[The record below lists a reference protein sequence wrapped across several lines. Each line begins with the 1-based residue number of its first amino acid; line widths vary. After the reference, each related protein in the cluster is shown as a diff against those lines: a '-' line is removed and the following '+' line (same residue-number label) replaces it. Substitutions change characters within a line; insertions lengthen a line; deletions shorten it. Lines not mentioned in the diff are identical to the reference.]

1 MTVSARRGSAR
12 LRLSRRQRKQRPT
25 DDGRM
30 PLVEHLRELR
40 YRLLIV
46 VGTLA
51 VGIAIAYALYPVLL
65 ADWFFGPYCSADIP
79 RPAGSECQLISLG
92 VADQFITRIRISG
105 IAAVIA
111 SAPVWIYQ
119 AGAFISPGLHRHE
132 RRWAAAFGVLG
143 LLLFVV
149 GVAFA
154 YVSIPRGLEFLLNQG
169 QAGDSGGGEIVP
181 FLDARRYV
189 DFLTLTLTA
198 FGVAFLFPVFVL
210 FGHLVGVLPIERLV
224 AWRRGVIFGVF
235 VAAALIT
242 PTQDPVTFL
251 FMAVPLI
258 VLYELCILLARV
270 RRRLRRRRGVVEGE
284 VDYDELDDEEASP
297 LERSPME
304 RSPLERP
311 ERTDPVG

>member
-1 MTVSARRGSAR
+1 
-12 LRLSRRQRKQRPT
+12 
-25 DDGRM
+25 M

-40 YRLLIV
+40 YRLLV
-46 VGTLA
+46 VVATLA
-51 VGIAIAYALYPVLL
+51 VGLVVAYALYPPLL
-65 ADWFFGPYCSADIP
+65 AAWFFGPYCAADIP
-79 RPAGSECQLISLG
+79 RPAGGECQLISLG
-92 VADQFITRIRISG
+92 VADQFITRIRISL

-111 SAPVWIYQ
+111 SAPVWLYQ

-132 RRWAAAFGVLG
+132 RRWAAAFGAAG
-143 LLLFVV
+143 LVLFVV

-154 YVSIPRGLEFLLNQG
+154 YLSIPRGLEFLLTQG
-169 QAGDSGGGEIVP
+169 QAGDTGTGQIVP

-189 DFLTLTLTA
+189 DFLTLSLTA
-198 FGVAFLFPVFVL
+198 FGVAFLFPVFVV

-258 VLYELCILLARV
+258 VLYELCILLARL
-270 RRRLRRRRGVVEGE
+270 RRRLRRRRAAARGE
-284 VDYDELDDEEASP
+284 LDYDALDDDQASP
-297 LERSPME
+297 LDHPEERAG
-304 RSPLERP
+304 
-311 ERTDPVG
+311 PVG